1 MAAHKLLL
9 TPEDL
14 DCEGISTRML
24 ARSLQEIQLIGTA
37 IHLKH
42 ETIYPTGERFLQ
54 LITFLGCSPMIE
66 LEPPKEPE
74 RVESASRD
82 GLFCNIHL
90 SGSDA
95 GLQFRA
101 DKLTQAPRCPHC
113 RQPEPNW
120 QELVDRWRDD
130 NHALDWQC
138 HACGHKDRLT
148 GLNFRKQAGF
158 GCAFVEIRGIYPS
171 EAVPGEALHNCLHK
185 LSGCDWRIMYIKE

>member
-9 TPEDL
+9 YPEDP
-14 DCEGISTRML
+14 DCEGISTRKL
-24 ARSLQEIQLIGTA
+24 ADSLQEIQLIGAA
-37 IHLKH
+37 IPLEH

-66 LEPPKEPE
+66 LEPPDDPE
-74 RVESASRD
+74 HIESASRD

-95 GLQFRA
+95 GLRFRA
-101 DKLTQAPRCPHC
+101 DNLTQAPRCPHC

-120 QELVDRWRDD
+120 RELVDRWRGDK
-130 NHALDWQC
+130 HALDWQC
-138 HACGHKDRLT
+138 RACGHKDRLT

-158 GCAFVEIRGIYPS
+158 GRAFVEIRGIYPS
-171 EAVPGEALHNCLHK
+171 EAVPGEALHRCLQK
-185 LSGCDWRIMYIKE
+185 LSGCEWRVMYIKE